1 MSRQDVRPATSDAPS
16 TTQLP
21 EPPRLTE
28 RAQGGGFRAA
38 FGFAIERVPFR
49 QKLNLLVAIPV
60 VVIAVLFALI
70 VNGQVQNAESAGN
83 QADLFRSSEQVA
95 QLVDDVQAEHQQANV
110 LSARFDLAHMMSGYK
125 SPSTAAFQKAVAATR
140 TQTTAVR
147 AAFGSSLPPAESV
160 ALSQVDALEM
170 IRSQI
175 VSGELVANNID
186 AGYELAADGLVDGL
200 GLDTDHNGD
209 QQLSQRLDALL
220 RTDSTHSA
228 YETSL
233 LSAQTSGSNAMIEF
247 MAAVGYQA
255 QYLEQKDRFGRLAT
269 ADQAGVLNGID
280 YNPDEKFLDQQF
292 SQLEVDPSPLT
303 GLTTAAALQ
312 GAERDVVEPTFV
324 KVVAEAS
331 TRLAITRKLT
341 EQIASTADDSSTTAW
356 WHAAL
361 LMLLAL
367 LISVTWV
374 TLSVLIRHS
383 VVRPV
388 QRLTAAARKVASVS
402 EAELSRVADDD
413 AVDESP
419 ARLEALPVVARDELG
434 SLAEAFNQ
442 VQVTAA
448 GLLERQVTGRRN
460 IAEMFGN
467 IGRRVSNLT
476 TRQLALI
483 DGVERSETDPD
494 LLEQLYRIDHIAV
507 RMQRN
512 ADSLMLLA
520 GIRESELD
528 GRPAAVTH
536 VLRAALGQIEGYQRV
551 VLHTQSD
558 ATVSPDIV
566 GDLVLMLAELLENA
580 AAFSPA
586 HSNVEVTVRSAPGG
600 QAAIEIMDHG
610 LGMGSERLAE
620 ENARLVRR
628 ERLDLVPTKV
638 LGLFVVGTL
647 ARRWGITVTLTRTPG
662 GGVTSLVTIPRGLL
676 AGPIPSPTPAPA
688 TPAALSVQPQAAPEP
703 AVGQAVG
710 QAPYP
715 APVAQPGYQGPAHQA
730 PAAQTPG
737 YPAPA
742 GDPAYPAYPGAAA
755 QAQPPGYP
763 APAEPGYP
771 AQAYPA
777 PAAQPGYPTPA
788 QLGYPAPAAQG
799 QAQPAPAA
807 QTQPYPAQG
816 YPSPAGQ
823 AQLPYPAPV
832 AEPGFPAPAAQPGYP
847 TPAAQTPGYPAPTGD
862 PAHSAYPTAAAQS
875 ALPGAYPAP
884 GAHAA
889 PPAGYPTATPAPIPA
904 PAAYTAPPAQP
915 APPGAYAPP
924 APVPAPPA
932 QPQPPTGYAPPPAQ
946 PAPPGAYP
954 PPRSALGSAPVSI
967 PLPPA
972 TEGGLPRRAVRRP
985 ADEPVHTRTAEP
997 LQQPAPTQQAPV
1009 QQPTPVQPQAPG
1021 QPQAPAANA
1030 TPAGRPEGLRRRVR
1044 GATLNQPNQAPRADV
1059 VPAAPL
1065 PEQNAEEV
1073 RNSLEEFEAAVD
1085 RAQRDSTLTD
1095 LQVPDFRST
1104 EHTAPHDLSEGVG
1117 P

>member
-1 MSRQDVRPATSDAPS
+1 MSRQDTRPATSDAPS
-16 TTQLP
+16 DPPLQDL
-21 EPPRLTE
+21 PRLTE
-28 RAQGGGFRAA
+28 RAPGGSFRAA
-38 FGFAIERVPFR
+38 FGYAIERVPFR

-60 VVIAVLFALI
+60 VVIAILFAVI
-70 VNGQVQNAESAGN
+70 VNGEVQTAESAGN

-110 LSARFDLAHMMSGYK
+110 LSARFDLTNLRPGSK
-125 SPSTAAFQKAVAATR
+125 RPSPAAYEKAVRATTR
-140 TQTTAVR
+140 QATAVR
-147 AAFGSSLPPAESV
+147 AAFGSALPPAEAT
-160 ALSQVDALEM
+160 ALSQVDSLDM

-175 VSGELVANNID
+175 IPGQLVANNID

-200 GLDTDHNGD
+200 GLDTSHSGD
-209 QQLSQRLDALL
+209 QLLSQRLDALL

-247 MAAVGYQA
+247 MAAVGFQD
-255 QYLEQKDRFGRLAT
+255 QYLEQKERFDRLGT
-269 ADQAGVLNGID
+269 ADQATKLNGID
-280 YNPDEKFLDQQF
+280 YNSNEKFLDQQF
-292 SQLEVDPSPLT
+292 SQLQVDPSPLT
-303 GLTTAAALQ
+303 GLTTAAQLE

-324 KVVAEAS
+324 KVVAESA
-331 TRLAITRKLT
+331 TRLAITRSLT
-341 EQIASTADDSSTTAW
+341 EQIASTADSSSDTAW

-361 LMLLAL
+361 LLLMAL
-367 LISVTWV
+367 LISITWV

-402 EAELSRVADDD
+402 ERELSRVADDD

-448 GLLERQVTGRRN
+448 GLLERQVTSRRN

-483 DGVERSETDPD
+483 DGVERSETDPE

-551 VLHTQSD
+551 VLQSQSD

-580 AAFSPA
+580 ASFSPA
-586 HSNVEVTVRSAPGG
+586 HSNVEVTVRAAAGG
-600 QAAIEIMDHG
+600 QAAIEIVDHG
-610 LGMGSERLAE
+610 LGMGSGRLAE

-647 ARRWGITVTLTRTPG
+647 ARRWGIAVTLTRTPG

-676 AGPIPSPTPAPA
+676 AGPVAIPTTTPAP
-688 TPAALSVQPQAAPEP
+688 PAALHIPEPPAAPT
-703 AVGQAVG
+703 
-710 QAPYP
+710 
-715 APVAQPGYQGPAHQA
+715 GYGA
-730 PAAQTPG
+730 PAAQPPHPNYPQPGAYPAPAPQPAPPAG
-737 YPAPA
+737 YPAP
-742 GDPAYPAYPGAAA
+742 GAYPGPAA
-755 QAQPPGYP
+755 QPAPPAGYP
-763 APAEPGYP
+763 APGAYP
-771 AQAYPA
+771 TPPAAYPA
-777 PAAQPGYPTPA
+777 PAAAAHPGYGAHPA
-788 QLGYPAPAAQG
+788 PAAHPDYPQHNAYPAPAPAPQPAPG
-799 QAQPAPAA
+799 AYPTPGAYPGPAAQPAP
-807 QTQPYPAQG
+807 
-816 YPSPAGQ
+816 
-823 AQLPYPAPV
+823 L
-832 AEPGFPAPAAQPGYP
+832 PGY
-847 TPAAQTPGYPAPTGD
+847 PGYPAQHL
-862 PAHSAYPTAAAQS
+862 PAT
-875 ALPGAYPAP
+875 PAP
-884 GAHAA
+884 AAA
-889 PPAGYPTATPAPIPA
+889 PPAGYYAQQPPGYAAPATAPTPAPV
-904 PAAYTAPPAQP
+904 TPPS
-915 APPGAYAPP
+915 
-924 APVPAPPA
+924 
-932 QPQPPTGYAPPPAQ
+932 
-946 PAPPGAYP
+946 
-954 PPRSALGSAPVSI
+954 PRGLGSAPVSV

-972 TEGGLPRRAVRRP
+972 VEGGLPRRAVRRP
-985 ADEPVHTRTAEP
+985 ADEPVHARGAE
-997 LQQPAPTQQAPV
+997 TS
-1009 QQPTPVQPQAPG
+1009 
-1021 QPQAPAANA
+1021 APAS
-1030 TPAGRPEGLRRRVR
+1030 PAAGPGPAARPEGLRRRVR
-1044 GATLNQPNQAPRADV
+1044 GATLNSPNQAPRADIL
-1059 VPAAPL
+1059 PAAPL
-1065 PEQNAEEV
+1065 PEQDAEEV
-1073 RNSLEEFEAAVD
+1073 RSSLEEFEAAVD
-1085 RAQRDSTLTD
+1085 RAERESTLTD
-1095 LQVPDFRST
+1095 LQISDVRTT